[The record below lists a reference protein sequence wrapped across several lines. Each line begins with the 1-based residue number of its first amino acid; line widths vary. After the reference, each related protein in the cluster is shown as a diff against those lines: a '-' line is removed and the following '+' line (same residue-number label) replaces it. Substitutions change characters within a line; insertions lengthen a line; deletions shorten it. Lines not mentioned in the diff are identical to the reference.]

1 MGALGRIAR
10 EAARVWDR
18 SLDTVILFVTNA
30 CGMKCSFCCYAE
42 NLNQADDIPTE
53 AMGKI
58 ARSIGPFRSLLCS
71 GGEPFLRKDL
81 AQVVGLF
88 RVHAGVETVNI
99 PTSGYYEE
107 RVAALVESFFAEPH
121 GTLLNITVSLDGMA
135 EYHDRQRGLPHTFE
149 KAGATLDRL
158 RALRERFPL
167 LRTRVTSVVVGDALG
182 DNLDEIDRLIDHVAQ
197 RHEVDEHG
205 IGIARDLHVRTSRHE
220 RHAPYIDGFHRL
232 VRKASGLYNHRRTAN
247 RPKRPALPAGLM
259 RHVTS
264 ALDEVYADVVRGRV
278 HGQPWPFP
286 CVAGESILVID
297 GAGSLKAC
305 ELRDE
310 VVDLRQH
317 DYDVRAALSGGA
329 LKREVEAIRLARCD
343 CIHGCFIG
351 ASLNKS
357 PRQYLTGIPARVAWS
372 VLAGGPS

>member
-1 MGALGRIAR
+1 MGALGRIAHA
-10 EAARVWDR
+10 AARVWDR
-18 SLDTVILFVTNA
+18 SLDTLILFVTNA
-30 CGMKCSFCCYAE
+30 CGMKCPFCCYAE
-42 NLNQADDIPTE
+42 NLNQADDIPTD

-81 AQVVGLF
+81 AEVVRLF
-88 RVHAGVETVNI
+88 RAHAGVETVNI

-107 RVAALVESFFAEPH
+107 RVAGLVESFFSSEESEPH

-135 EYHDRQRGLPHTFE
+135 EYHDRQRGLPRTFE

-167 LRTRVTSVVVGDALG
+167 LRTRVTSVVVGD
-182 DNLDEIDRLIDHVAQ
+182 NLDEIDRLIDHVA
-197 RHEVDEHG
+197 RNHEVDEHG
-205 IGIARDLHVRTSRHE
+205 IGIARDLHVNASRHE
-220 RHAPYIDGFHRL
+220 RHAPYVDGFHRL
-232 VRKASGLYNHRRTAN
+232 VHKTSVLYNRRGTQN

-264 ALDEVYADVVRGRV
+264 ALDQVYADVVRGRV
-278 HGQPWPFP
+278 HGHPWPFP

-310 VVDLRQH
+310 VADLRQH
-317 DYDVRAALSGGA
+317 DFDVRAALASGA
-329 LKREVEAIRLARCD
+329 MKREVEAIRGAKCD

-351 ASLNKS
+351 ASMNKS
-357 PRQYLTGIPARVAWS
+357 PRQYLTRLPARVARS
-372 VLAGGPS
+372 VLTGGPS